1 MWLVRV
7 TGLNVAS
14 PPLVEREKERLPRVE
29 LERDMSDAER
39 DVCFRAAWSV
49 FGGGEREI
57 QLVVRG

>member
-1 MWLVRV
+1 
-7 TGLNVAS
+7 
-14 PPLVEREKERLPRVE
+14 
-29 LERDMSDAER
+29 MSDAEK